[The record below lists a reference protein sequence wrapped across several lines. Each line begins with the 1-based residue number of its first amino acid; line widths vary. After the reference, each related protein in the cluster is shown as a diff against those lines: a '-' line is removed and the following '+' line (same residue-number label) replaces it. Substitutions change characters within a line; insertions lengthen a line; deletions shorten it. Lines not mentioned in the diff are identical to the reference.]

1 MALTTFGAIMGFA
14 AGMAAKTCEYY
25 KELAARATDT
35 GLKGSIEELAREEA
49 RTSTRL
55 EEMRRLNVTEM
66 ILEYVSGL
74 HEEEYEVKVDVPDS
88 PGDKTVVEAAV
99 ALEEREKRF
108 FTDASDKV
116 PLPEVAKYFRKMAAK
131 KEQSLSRLR
140 AQFPR

>member
-14 AGMAAKTCEYY
+14 AEMAAKTYEYY
-25 KELAARATDT
+25 KELAVRATDA

-49 RTSTRL
+49 KTRARL

-74 HEEEYEVKVDVPDS
+74 HGEDYHINVDISDS
-88 PGDKTVVEAAV
+88 PGDTRVLETAV

-108 FTDASDKV
+108 FSDASDKV
-116 PLPEVAKYFRKMAAK
+116 PLPEVARYFRKMVAK
-131 KEQSLSRLR
+131 KEQNLSRLKER
-140 AQFPR
+140 FPH

>member
-25 KELAARATDT
+25 KELAARATDA

-49 RTSTRL
+49 KTRTRL

-74 HEEEYEVKVDVPDS
+74 HDEDYDIKVDVS
-88 PGDKTVVEAAV
+88 GSAGDKRVLEATV

-108 FTDASDKV
+108 FSDASDKV
-116 PLPEVAKYFRKMAAK
+116 PLPEVARYFRKMAAK
-131 KEQSLSRLR
+131 KEQSLSRLKE
-140 AQFPR
+140 QSPH